1 MGYRRMTVEHVYE
14 ILRRWHAG
22 QGVSRISVSEE
33 CDRKT
38 VRKYIQKF
46 NEAGLRIDKKLPE
59 KEKIWEMIENKILPK
74 VQRRRPASEQLEP
87 LQEIIR
93 DMINDPKEPLKPKS
107 VYLVLKV
114 KSDLDMSYET
124 FKNFIREKALAKKPL
139 KPMIRIEL
147 PPGLETQIDYGKVG
161 LLEDPATGR
170 KRVVWAFCGILS
182 HCRLPFI
189 QFVYT
194 QEQSS
199 FAESFI
205 DMFEYYEGATEIQS
219 IDNLKSGVIKPDL
232 YDPKINKSL
241 QEVVE
246 YYGTFIDPCRVGR
259 SSDKGK
265 VERLVPSARELFRR
279 LKRIYPT
286 ADIHTLNQHALRWCR
301 EEYGQNEHGTTRQA
315 PMQVFKEVEK
325 QTLKA
330 LPQERFEVPE
340 WAPAHVHRGD
350 QMFSFDKRRYS
361 LPEAYKGKDVWIRYT
376 ERNKLLRVFFGT
388 RLIREYVVSGKAMN
402 YEPEDYPEGKRE
414 MMNGSFPRYLLNQ
427 AQSFGETSYRLVEAI
442 LEPHAYLNCRRAQG
456 ILKIMAEYSDKP
468 FYEQVC
474 GQALSRGVKLPRTF
488 KAMLKGEE
496 KQPALDM
503 GINISELGKQ
513 MIRDASYYLN

>member
-22 QGVSRISVSEE
+22 QSVSRISVAEE

-46 NEAGLRIDKKLPE
+46 NEAGLRIGKKLPD
-59 KEKIWEMIENKILPK
+59 KERIWEMIETKILPK
-74 VQRRRPASEQLEP
+74 VERHRPASDQLEP
-87 LQEIIR
+87 FQEIVR
-93 DMINDPKEPLKPKS
+93 DMIHDSKEPLKPKS
-107 VYLVLKV
+107 VYQVLMAKH
-114 KSDLDMSYET
+114 DLDTSYET
-124 FKNFIREKALAKKPL
+124 FKNFIREKGLAKKLL

-147 PPGLETQIDYGKVG
+147 PPGLESQIDYGKVG

-170 KRVVWAFCGILS
+170 NRVVWAFCGILS
-182 HCRLPFI
+182 HSRLPFI

-259 SSDKGK
+259 STDKGK
-265 VERLVPSARELFRR
+265 VERLVPSARELFRK
-279 LKRIYPT
+279 LKQIHPT
-286 ADIHTLNQHALRWCR
+286 SDIHTLNQHALTWCR
-301 EEYGQNEHGTTRQA
+301 QEYGQNEHGTTGIA
-315 PMQVFKEVEK
+315 PMQVFEEVEK
-325 QTLKA
+325 QTLKP
-330 LPQERFEVPE
+330 LPQERFEAPE

-350 QMFSFDKRRYS
+350 QMFTFDKKRYS
-361 LPEAYKGKDVWIRYT
+361 LPEAYKGKDVWVRYT
-376 ERNKLLRVFFGT
+376 ERNKMLRVFFGT
-388 RLIREYVVSGKAMN
+388 RLIREYVVTGKAMN
-402 YEPEDYPEGKRE
+402 YVPEDYPEGKRE

-427 AQSFGETSYRLVEAI
+427 AQSFGETSYRLVEAV

-456 ILKIMAEYSDKP
+456 ILKIMAEHGGKS

-474 GQALSRGVKLPRTF
+474 SKALSRGVKLPRTF
-488 KAMLKGEE
+488 KAMLKAEE
-496 KQPALDM
+496 KQLVMDM
-503 GINISELGKQ
+503 GIGISELGKQ
-513 MIRDASYYLN
+513 MIRDASYYVN